1 MKTSLFFFFSDHFSL
16 FIFLVQYL
24 NKSLRCWKA
33 FDSLL
38 ESLGILKVSGVSSI
52 RSSNTVKQ
60 YGVSK
65 AF

>member
-1 MKTSLFFFFSDHFSL
+1 MKTSLFFSDHFSL

-24 NKSLRCWKA
+24 NKSSKCWKA
-33 FDSLL
+33 FDSLS

-52 RSSNTVKQ
+52 GSANTVKQ
-60 YGVSK
+60 YEVSK